1 MTADRSHTKWG
12 HAPVNS
18 ELPHDDEVTLWI
30 ERLSGGDERAAQK
43 LWDRYFDRLVRLARR
58 KFERI
63 GINRRAADE
72 EDVALSAL
80 NSFYRHAVDGR
91 FQLGD
96 REELWKL
103 LVTITVRKAYAEGKR
118 QRAKKRGEGQ
128 VRGESIFIRPGGE
141 PNGPGIGGV
150 LGDEPTPELATMA
163 AESCEEL
170 LGMLGDESQREVA
183 RLKLEGYTNEEIA
196 ERLGCVVRTVERKLN
211 LIREK
216 WGGVLDA
223 TDRADH
229 PADDDAAEETH

>member
-1 MTADRSHTKWG
+1 
-12 HAPVNS
+12 VNS
-18 ELPHDDEVTLWI
+18 EHARDDEVTLWI
-30 ERLSGGDERAAQK
+30 ERLSGGDERAAQQI
-43 LWDRYFDRLVRLARR
+43 WDRYFDRLVRLAKR

-80 NSFYRHAVDGR
+80 NSFYRRAADGR

-141 PNGPGIGGV
+141 PSGPGIGGV

-170 LGMLGDESQREVA
+170 LKMLGDESQREVA
-183 RLKLEGYTNEEIA
+183 KLKLEGYTNEEIA
-196 ERLGCVVRTVERKLN
+196 ERLGCVVRTVERKLS
-211 LIREK
+211 LIRDK
-216 WGGVLDA
+216 WGGVLDD
-223 TDRADH
+223 TDGVAD
-229 PADDDAAEETH
+229 PGADADAAEETR